1 MAKHKTQ
8 NYCGKEEFL
17 FFSLLKVQIQKEQ
30 NQKEKDHITWV
41 NKLLH
46 FLKTD
51 AHNFAGLSEL
61 R

>member
-1 MAKHKTQ
+1 M
-8 NYCGKEEFL
+8 
-17 FFSLLKVQIQKEQ
+17 LKVQIQKEQ

-61 R
+61 H